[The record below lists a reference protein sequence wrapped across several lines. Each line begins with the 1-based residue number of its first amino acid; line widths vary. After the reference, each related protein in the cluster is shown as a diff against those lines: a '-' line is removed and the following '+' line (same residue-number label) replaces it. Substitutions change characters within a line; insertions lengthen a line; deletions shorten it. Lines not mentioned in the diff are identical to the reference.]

1 MCPSYRDDAQ
11 DTRSMSSVGA
21 SPAFGSSRGLVGEV
35 ARYSCPASISSKN
48 ISPTL
53 NIQRMSAV
61 EVGAAY

>member
-1 MCPSYRDDAQ
+1 
-11 DTRSMSSVGA
+11 MSSVGA